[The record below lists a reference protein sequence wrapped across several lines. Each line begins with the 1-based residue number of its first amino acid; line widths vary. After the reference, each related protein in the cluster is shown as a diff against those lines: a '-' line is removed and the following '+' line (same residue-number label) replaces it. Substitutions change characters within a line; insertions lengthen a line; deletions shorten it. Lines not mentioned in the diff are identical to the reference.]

1 MKESSVMADKQNEKV
16 QQPTTE
22 ILGTTVYLE
31 MESPAR
37 YLGETPVRIQCS
49 GGSGFFVEP
58 DKIVTN
64 FHVVEGA
71 TEITAKHIDTG
82 TVYTIEG
89 VTAFDVEND
98 LVVLKIAE
106 EDTPFMLGNSE
117 IVRKGDPI
125 SAVGYL
131 GDRGRSVDGTARGIR
146 SSDHWLQI
154 KAPLKPGWSGCPVL
168 NSNGE
173 VIAVHARGSNT
184 PNRCYAIP
192 SNMIKALLNAAE
204 GIETEPLHKWQEH
217 PRILAALEHQK
228 GKAKKK
234 GGDYKGAI
242 AAYDNAIRLS
252 PDIADVYA
260 NRGEVKIR
268 LGDPD
273 GAFDDLYTS
282 LRLHQKQFQFPGFGS
297 FSILILMFVF
307 IFVFKS
313 LIKLLRHL
321 IGRRNWLVF
330 QGIGKRRE
338 AKSKA
343 GEGDKAAAKLL
354 YQEAI
359 NDYTNAI
366 NLKPKKANMY
376 NTRGWTKYLFGQL
389 ETEQGNT
396 TEAQKLYQET
406 ISDVNEALRLKSKG
420 KRYRSAFLHTRGAA
434 KVGLG
439 DHSGAI
445 EDFSECI
452 QLNPKKAL
460 YYHDRGKAKEALN
473 QHEEAKADFQKAK
486 ELDPNL
492 KK

>member
-1 MKESSVMADKQNEKV
+1 MADTKNGK
-16 QQPTTE
+16 PPRLTE
-22 ILGTTVYLE
+22 EIIGTTVYLE

-37 YLGETPVRIQCS
+37 YLGETPVTVQVS
-49 GGSGFFVEP
+49 GGSAFFIER

-71 TEITAKHIDTG
+71 TEITAKRVDTE

-89 VTAFDVEND
+89 IIAFDVEND

-106 EDTPFMLGNSE
+106 ADTPFILGNSE
-117 IVRKGDPI
+117 IVREGDQI

-131 GDRGRSVDGTARGIR
+131 GDRGSSVEGTVRGIR
-146 SSDHWLQI
+146 SGDHWLRI

-173 VIAVHARGSNT
+173 VIAVHARGSNI

-204 GIETEPLHKWQEH
+204 GTEAEPLHKWQEH

-242 AAYDNAIRLS
+242 AAYDNAIKLS
-252 PDIADVYA
+252 PGIADVYQS
-260 NRGEVKIR
+260 RGDVKIK

-282 LRLHQKQFQFPGFGS
+282 LRLHQKRFWFSGFGS
-297 FSILILMFVF
+297 FCSLMLMFAF

-313 LIKLLRHL
+313 LIKLLRNV
-321 IGRRNWLVF
+321 IGRRNWLVI
-330 QGIGKRRE
+330 QGTSKTRE
-338 AKSKA
+338 AKSKV
-343 GEGDKAAAKLL
+343 GQGDKGEAAFL
-354 YQEAI
+354 YKEVI
-359 NDYTNAI
+359 KDYTKAI
-366 NLKPKKANMY
+366 HLKPQKANTH
-376 NTRGWTKYLFGQL
+376 NSRGWIKYLFGQL
-389 ETEQGNT
+389 KTEQGIT
-396 TEAQKLYQET
+396 AEAAKLYQEA
-406 ISDVNEALRLKSKG
+406 ISDVNEALRLKPKG
-420 KRYRSAFLHTRGAA
+420 AKFRSAFYHTRGAA
-434 KVGLG
+434 KTALG
-439 DHSGAI
+439 DHNGAI
-445 EDFSECI
+445 EDFDASI

-460 YYHDRGKAKEALN
+460 FYHDRGLAKEALG
-473 QHEEAKADFQKAK
+473 QQEAAKADFAKAK
-486 ELDPNL
+486 EIDPAFE
-492 KK
+492 K